1 MTSGPGFHHLVSSG
15 CSSDVLIYSLALT
28 EPSFKNEFGSFGW
41 VVFGLCGLLLLM
53 HVQSARRNMW
63 MSVIVAPPGWRQIC
77 DWSCC
82 NWWFSKAEVA
92 IYQDVFQ
99 MFPYKWWVSICCVL
113 SSLFFFIKSYIR
125 DPLII
130 RVSFSSCSVSTFFSL
145 RKTGENIDVFS
156 LQCVSAAVC
165 IWCYAG
171 GSCGFGAAAC
181 SRPRKVSGVWKRATC
196 QLNCSGSTNA
206 WKEQPRKPLH
216 SRGARERDGPLGPP
230 GNVTVINALNLP

>member
-1 MTSGPGFHHLVSSG
+1 MDGLCLVCVVFCCWCMCRVHAETCGCLLLWLRRGEGRSAIGHVVTGDLAKLRLQFIKMCFKCSLTSGG
-15 CSSDVLIYSLALT
+15 CQY
-28 EPSFKNEFGSFGW
+28 
-41 VVFGLCGLLLLM
+41 VVFY
-53 HVQSARRNMW
+53 H
-63 MSVIVAPPGWRQIC
+63 
-77 DWSCC
+77 
-82 NWWFSKAEVA
+82 
-92 IYQDVFQ
+92 Y
-99 MFPYKWWVSICCVL
+99 Y
-113 SSLFFFIKSYIR
+113 FFFIKSYIR